1 MSDLPVAPGARIERA
16 RFHELAN
23 EDLYDILQ
31 LRSQVFV
38 LEQDCVYLDLDGRD
52 CEPATEHLWVR
63 DERGVAATLRLLD
76 EGDGVCSIG
85 RVVTRPDVRSTGI
98 SSRMLDGAIAILEDR
113 SCTEIRIGAQ
123 AHLEEWYARF
133 GFALSGPAYV
143 EDGIPHAPMRRD
155 SSAGSSP

>member
-1 MSDLPVAPGARIERA
+1 MSDLPVAPGVRIERA

-52 CEPATEHLWVR
+52 REPATEHLWVR
-63 DERGVAATLRLLD
+63 DARGVATTLRLLD
-76 EGDGVCSIG
+76 EGDGVWSIG

-98 SSRMLDGAIAILEDR
+98 ASRMVDGAIAILEEQW
-113 SCTEIRIGAQ
+113 CTEIRIGAQ
-123 AHLEEWYARF
+123 AHLEQWYAGF
-133 GFALSGPAYV
+133 GFAQSGPAYV
-143 EDGIPHAPMRRD
+143 EDGIPHVPMRRD